1 MLESRYFDK
10 AMRMLGDYRTLIIL
24 GIAGLPIGIAVG
36 AIDALFGRVLL
47 FVGGVR
53 DAHLMYAL
61 PLLPFGGALVVWAYR
76 SFGKGTD
83 RGMGLVFATGHGDED
98 DIPLRL
104 VPLVA
109 VGTWITHLCGG
120 SAGRE
125 GVAVQIGATVSHAVG
140 KLVPIG
146 EKRGTFVIAGI
157 AAGFAGLFRTP
168 FAATAFALEVLT
180 AGRLEYS
187 ALLPAL
193 VASFAA
199 SATSGALG
207 LEKFTFDLSAFGAAS
222 AGLSPDWITGLLLLG
237 LAAGLVGGM
246 FARALA
252 AAKRAASSLVPDGVA
267 RIFIIGMG
275 LALVLFVVGGG
286 RYCGL
291 GTNLISYSLEGQ
303 VTPWDWLLKSILTVA
318 TLAAGFQGGEVTPL
332 FSIGA
337 SLGASLAGFLGMP
350 VELCA
355 ALGYAAVFG
364 GATRTLLAPILIG
377 GEVFGFSNLPL
388 FIVVCCVARLF
399 NMRSTIY
406 GGQR

>member
-146 EKRGTFVIAGI
+146 EKRGTFVIVGI

-193 VASFAA
+193 IASLAA

-207 LEKFTFDLSAFGAAS
+207 LEKFTF
-222 AGLSPDWITGLLLLG
+222 GLSTFDLGYDWIPRLLLLG
-237 LAAGLVGGM
+237 LVFGLAGGA

-252 AAKRAASSLVPDGVA
+252 AAKRAASSLILDGVL
-267 RIFIIGMG
+267 RIFIIGVA
-275 LALVLFVVGGG
+275 LALMLFIVGGG

-303 VTPWDWLLKSILTVA
+303 VTPWDWLLKLLFTVA

-337 SLGASLAGFLGMP
+337 SLGAVLAGFLGMP

>member
-146 EKRGTFVIAGI
+146 EKRGTFVIVGI

-193 VASFAA
+193 IASLAA

-207 LEKFTFDLSAFGAAS
+207 LEKFTF
-222 AGLSPDWITGLLLLG
+222 GLSTFDLGYDWIPRLLLLG
-237 LAAGLVGGM
+237 LVFGLVGGA

-252 AAKRAASSLVPDGVA
+252 AAKHAASSLILDGVL
-267 RIFIIGMG
+267 RIFIIGVT
-275 LALVLFVVGGG
+275 LALMLFIVGGG

-291 GTNLISYSLEGQ
+291 GTNLISCSLEGQ
-303 VTPWDWLLKSILTVA
+303 VMPWDWLLKLLFTVA

-337 SLGASLAGFLGMP
+337 SLGAVLAGFLGMP

>member
-1 MLESRYFDK
+1 MLESRLSGK

-53 DAHLMYAL
+53 DAHLAFLL

-83 RGMGLVFATGHGDED
+83 RGMGLVFAAGHGDED

-104 VPLVA
+104 VPFVA

-125 GVAVQIGATVSHAVG
+125 GVAVQIGATVSHTVG
-140 KLVPIG
+140 KLVPIR
-146 EKRGTFVIAGI
+146 EKRGTFVIVGI

-193 VASFAA
+193 IASLAA

-207 LEKFTFDLSAFGAAS
+207 LEKFTFDLSTFHLGY
-222 AGLSPDWITGLLLLG
+222 DWIPRLLLLG
-237 LAAGLVGGM
+237 LVFGLVGGA

-252 AAKRAASSLVPDGVA
+252 AAKRAASSLILDGVL
-267 RIFIIGMG
+267 RIFIIGMA
-275 LALVLFVVGGG
+275 LALMLFVAGEG

-291 GTNLISYSLEGQ
+291 GTNLISYALEGQ
-303 VTPWDWLLKSILTVA
+303 VTPWDWLLKLLFTVA

-337 SLGASLAGFLGMP
+337 SLGAVLAGFLGMP

-364 GATRTLLAPILIG
+364 GATRTLLAPVLIG

-388 FIVVCCVARLF
+388 FIAVCCVARLF
-399 NMRSTIY
+399 NMQSTIY